1 VRAFQILLLS
11 FFPLLIQSSYA
22 FDNSE
27 EISTRNLI
35 IGCSVCH
42 GVSGEAVGE
51 MPALNG
57 YNESQLIKKMKWFAK
72 SPENGAV
79 MHFIAKGY
87 SETDLAKIA
96 KFYAKK
102 P

>member
-1 VRAFQILLLS
+1 
-11 FFPLLIQSSYA
+11 
-22 FDNSE
+22 
-27 EISTRNLI
+27 
-35 IGCSVCH
+35 
-42 GVSGEAVGE
+42 